1 MRKRIIS
8 GLLVGA
14 AGLSTLSDAAF
25 AQTQAYTNSPVNLYA
40 GPADDYPAVSQLP
53 GGVPVTVMGCVSG
66 YTWCDVVLPD
76 LRGWVYAGS
85 LSYPYQGSNVPILDY
100 GTVIGLPIVSFSIG
114 AYWGSYYRGRP
125 WYNEQE
131 RWAHHPPPP
140 PGRGGPPPEHGGP
153 PPGQGGPPP
162 GRGGPPPGGGHPPPE
177 QVAQPPGRGGP
188 PPGRGAAPQERGAP
202 PQQHGGPPQ
211 QEHGGPP
218 QQRGGPPPQEHGGPP
233 QQRGGPTQQRGGPT
247 QQEHGGP
254 PQQHGGAPQEHGGG
268 GGHDNH
274 EQHN

>member
-1 MRKRIIS
+1 MRKRVIS
-8 GLLVGA
+8 GLLAGV
-14 AGLSTLSDAAF
+14 AGLLTLPGLAF

-66 YTWCDVVLPD
+66 YTWCDVELPD
-76 LRGWVYAGS
+76 LRGWVYAGN
-85 LSYPYQGSNVPILDY
+85 LSYPYQGSNVPILNY
-100 GTVIGLPIVSFSIG
+100 GTVIGLPIVTFSLG
-114 AYWGSYYRGRP
+114 AYWGSHYRGRP
-125 WYNEQE
+125 WYNDQE

-140 PGRGGPPPEHGGP
+140 PGRGGPPPGHGGPPPEHGGPPPGHGGP

-162 GRGGPPPGGGHPPPE
+162 EHGGPPPGGGRPPQE

-188 PPGRGAAPQERGAP
+188 PPGRVASPQERGGP

-218 QQRGGPPPQEHGGPP
+218 QQHGGPP
-233 QQRGGPTQQRGGPT
+233 

-254 PQQHGGAPQEHGGG
+254 PQQHGAPPQSHGGGAPQEHGGG
-268 GGHDNH
+268 HENH
-274 EQHN
+274 EEHNN